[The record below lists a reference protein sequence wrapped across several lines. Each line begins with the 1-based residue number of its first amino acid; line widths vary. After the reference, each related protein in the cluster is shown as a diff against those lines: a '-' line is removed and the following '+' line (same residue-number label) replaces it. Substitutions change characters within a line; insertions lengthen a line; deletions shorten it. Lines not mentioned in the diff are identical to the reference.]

1 MVAKKPN
8 VKSLEPQHLVV
19 AALSPTSSTD
29 ELGSAAAAELAAIR
43 ANEHSVTARYWQ
55 LGQLLTWARK
65 PLTHGQWGQFLK
77 QWNIDKTRA
86 AKAMRIFQA
95 FPTASATADLTVG
108 EAYARS
114 AKASSGSTMPQKMK
128 KKANKSQPT
137 GAAERT
143 LLPDTIQSWT
153 KFADAMTI
161 VVERQL
167 EEPEF
172 LTPAEAAAAL
182 TALDR
187 LLAALHQCETR
198 LRERTASGS

>member
-1 MVAKKPN
+1 MVAMELD
-8 VKSLEPQHLVV
+8 VKFLEPQHLDV

-29 ELGSAAAAELAAIR
+29 ELGAAAAAELAAITSDER
-43 ANEHSVTARYWQ
+43 SVTARYW
-55 LGQLLTWARK
+55 LMGQILTWARK

-86 AKAMRIFQA
+86 AKAMRIFQG
-95 FPTASATADLTVG
+95 FPTAAATADLTVA

-114 AKASSGSTMPQKMK
+114 AKPSSGSATPQKL
-128 KKANKSQPT
+128 KKAKKAQPAA
-137 GAAERT
+137 AAEAT
-143 LLPDTIQSWT
+143 SVPDTIQSWT

-182 TALDR
+182 ASLNRLLTALQQSE
-187 LLAALHQCETR
+187 AR
-198 LRERTASGS
+198 LRDRTAESVS

>member
-1 MVAKKPN
+1 MVATELD
-8 VKSLEPQHLVV
+8 VKFLEPQHLEV

-29 ELGSAAAAELAAIR
+29 ELGAAAAAALAAITADER
-43 ANEHSVTARYWQ
+43 SVTARYWY

-86 AKAMRIFQA
+86 ANAMRIFHE
-95 FPTASATADLTVG
+95 FPTAAATAALTVA

-114 AKASSGSTMPQKMK
+114 AKPSSKNATARKLRQAKKTQPVTAPEST
-128 KKANKSQPT
+128 SV
-137 GAAERT
+137 
-143 LLPDTIQSWT
+143 PDRIQSWT
-153 KFADAMTI
+153 KFADMMTI

-172 LTPAEAAAAL
+172 LTPAEAAEAL
-182 TALDR
+182 TSLDR
-187 LLAALHQCETR
+187 LLAALHQCEAR
-198 LRERTASGS
+198 LRERTAESVL

>member
-1 MVAKKPN
+1 MVATELD
-8 VKSLEPQHLVV
+8 VKFLEPQHLDV

-29 ELGSAAAAELAAIR
+29 ELGAAAAAELAAITADER
-43 ANEHSVTARYWQ
+43 SVTARYW
-55 LGQLLTWARK
+55 LMGQFLTWARK

-86 AKAMRIFQA
+86 AKAMRIFQG
-95 FPTASATADLTVG
+95 FPTAAATADLTVA

-114 AKASSGSTMPQKMK
+114 AKPFSGSATPQKL
-128 KKANKSQPT
+128 KKAKKSQT
-137 GAAERT
+137 AAAAT
-143 LLPDTIQSWT
+143 SVPDTIQSWT

-172 LTPAEAAAAL
+172 LTPAEAVAAL
-182 TALDR
+182 ASLNR
-187 LLAALHQCETR
+187 LLAALQQCEAR
-198 LRERTASGS
+198 LRDRTAESVS